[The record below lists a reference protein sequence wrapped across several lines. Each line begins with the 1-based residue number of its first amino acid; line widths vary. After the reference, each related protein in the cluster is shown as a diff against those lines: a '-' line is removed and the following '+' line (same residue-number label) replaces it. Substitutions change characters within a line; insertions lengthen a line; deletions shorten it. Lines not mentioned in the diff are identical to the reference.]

1 MAYVPPRAS
10 TRTAS
15 ASATCDRAKVDMPS
29 CALIV
34 SSAIGLAHDLCRQV
48 VAEGVED
55 QPTINAHAAA
65 GCDTIQGW
73 YTGRPVSA
81 ATIRLSLQGL
91 QLPHPRREQH
101 VLIG

>member
-1 MAYVPPRAS
+1 
-10 TRTAS
+10 
-15 ASATCDRAKVDMPS
+15 MPS

-48 VAEGVED
+48 VAAGVED